1 MLVHVSRSVLGS
13 IPGVSTLFL
22 IESDMTSV
30 TGHYNTTSD
39 AHHSLWS
46 VMENLPIDI
55 IHVARH
61 ACRKSRN
68 VTVHAFCLLK
78 KICLGT

>member
-22 IESDMTSV
+22 IELDMTSV

-46 VMENLPIDI
+46 VMENLPIDTSNPA
-55 IHVARH
+55 VRDYLALVR
-61 ACRKSRN
+61 C
-68 VTVHAFCLLK
+68 VD
-78 KICLGT
+78 